1 MNRQDARRELTPQE
15 VKMLALVVLASSSYP
30 SMQSKDPQPIVSAW
44 SLMLADIPLEILQ
57 AAVLKV
63 CRESE
68 FFPSVAQIVAA
79 AAELDPRNEKLPS
92 AAEAWEEVEQQIC
105 AAGIY
110 KSPVFSSDLV
120 RRAARA
126 IGWLQL
132 CSSENPAADRA
143 HFLRLYES
151 MKNKRKEA
159 KEIEQVMKIAG
170 VGDMIRALAGST
182 NATDKTASSHDY
194 KGRT

>member
-1 MNRQDARRELTPQE
+1 MNRQNTRRELTPQE

-30 SMQSKDPQPIVSAW
+30 SMQNKDPQPIVSAW

-110 KSPVFSSDLV
+110 KSPVFSNELV

-151 MKNKRKEA
+151 MRSKRKEA
-159 KEIEQVMKIAG
+159 REIEQVMKIAG
-170 VGDMIRALAGST
+170 VGDLIRALAGGT
-182 NATDKTASSHDY
+182 QAADKTAACQVC
-194 KGRT
+194 KGRP

>member
-1 MNRQDARRELTPQE
+1 MNMQNTRRELTPQE

-79 AAELDPRNEKLPS
+79 AEELDPRNEKLPT
-92 AAEAWEEVEQQIC
+92 AAEA
-105 AAGIY
+105 
-110 KSPVFSSDLV
+110 
-120 RRAARA
+120 
-126 IGWLQL
+126 
-132 CSSENPAADRA
+132 
-143 HFLRLYES
+143 
-151 MKNKRKEA
+151 
-159 KEIEQVMKIAG
+159 
-170 VGDMIRALAGST
+170 
-182 NATDKTASSHDY
+182 
-194 KGRT
+194 

>member
-1 MNRQDARRELTPQE
+1 MNMKNTRRELTPQE

-63 CRESE
+63 CRDSE

-79 AAELDPRNEKLPS
+79 AEELDPRNEKLPT

-105 AAGIY
+105 SAGIY
-110 KSPVFSSDLV
+110 KPPVFSSELV

-170 VGDMIRALAGST
+170 VGDLIRALAGGQT
-182 NATDKTASSHDY
+182 KQEAT
-194 KGRT
+194 R